1 MIALDP
7 LLQVLS
13 DVMQRIFWQE
23 PLFPGCGNGRRIG
36 SGPIGADPVRREQGS
51 VLQHLAE
58 EAFGRLQ
65 IALRRQEKV
74 DRDAVLVDGPVEVAP
89 LAADLDVGLVNA
101 NRPTVRLA
109 EGSQPALDQ
118 RRVSQDPAVHGGV
131 IHRQAALEK
140 ELLNVAVAQGIAQV
154 PRDRLQDQRC
164 LEVAAFEVVLGS
176 VPQLLGNRTQDHG
189 SPPQRQSDKVGR
201 RPSEPSTPEVCD
213 RPMNYARRTG
223 STPSSSNTSKKSA
236 KRTRSRPPTA

>member
-1 MIALDP
+1 M
-7 LLQVLS
+7 
-13 DVMQRIFWQE
+13 
-23 PLFPGCGNGRRIG
+23 
-36 SGPIGADPVRREQGS
+36 
-51 VLQHLAE
+51 
-58 EAFGRLQ
+58 
-65 IALRRQEKV
+65 
-74 DRDAVLVDGPVEVAP
+74 LVDGTVQVSP

-101 NRPTVRLA
+101 NRPAVRLA
-109 EGSQPALDQ
+109 KGPQPALDQ

-189 SPPQRQSDKVGR
+189 GPPEPERQS
-201 RPSEPSTPEVCD
+201 RPQAQRTVNTRSL
-213 RPMNYARRTG
+213 RQARL
-223 STPSSSNTSKKSA
+223 SSDAAVAEYSA
-236 KRTRSRPPTA
+236 KPECFLEMIENYYP